1 MNRSGLLSKAGL
13 RRLLS
18 SDEVWTLGR
27 KRNQVEFVPA
37 EQDILQVAESNNPP
51 ASPSHRYSRQNQ
63 APLHLISPERVGKTE
78 GGSTSCLCESVKAL
92 KSGSE
97 VNEQDTQ
104 KKAQGFYEDTCTPK
118 RERPQHPAVVPMK
131 PVLKIQ
137 HFTVN
142 REPHPDKKGDFQ
154 LEKSHLKPS
163 KQEDIK
169 MTSMVHGC
177 ATPDTTALNVQNNQ
191 RLHSVLVFN
200 NNHNICD
207 QDAGGQW
214 KSSLSYSK
222 TNKTNAD
229 HELPEQKTHVCT
241 NETVTDNPLIESL
254 ILKAASA
261 EIRKAED
268 SPSCDVSLS
277 EIDEKSEA
285 ISFHSE
291 ALAWSEEERDC
302 LDEEKTEAV
311 QASSCS
317 LFFLEKSTMV
327 PEDSQLYVNN
337 KREGRCTLPHYER
350 QMTVESTLSEILS
363 PVDEVLSYG
372 SAELL
377 SSAKGGATSDLD
389 SYGCPPPP
397 PAFEIITWTSEEEL
411 PAPPDSVE
419 DLSINSD
426 NIPPLPVDLSLK
438 RRESLSLGSN
448 SLREKE
454 VNDDSNGVLYED
466 AEGNDCSEY
475 TSSLPEDVRN
485 EISDPLSYFK
495 IGDRVIVCNSRPGV
509 LKYKGLT
516 AFANGFWAGVSL
528 DNPNGNHN
536 GTFRGVKY
544 FSCDKSHGVLVRAED
559 IAHIHREHSSDV
571 ETGVDEDPFSDEEPP
586 SAKRDKQQIATSW
599 ADRQRGHT
607 YSQCP
612 SRNETILTITTCTQ
626 QKEPQED
633 MSEGTRNLS
642 HPSEMP
648 LPRPEFELHHN
659 GQNRHHVDAKVTPKL
674 DKDTQDTRKSKI
686 IKSLCDSQST
696 DTDIRKNEDG
706 YFMPCVLE
714 QWHQAQPNTP
724 SKIKV
729 SPHEDSIVY
738 RLVDAA
744 VEILCSQANEDALDL
759 CETPSYL
766 LNDSHKHYRKVIFQ
780 LTSDVLHKILGDLL
794 RKKPAQNIDLQESAI
809 STLQS
814 SKISVTFLKAAVRKE
829 IQKILNLE
837 RSEQQMTEMLQK
849 LCKYWYAKRD
859 RVDFILIQE
868 LHNEERTWLD
878 YRADQNTVKMHL
890 TEEIFSL
897 LLDDTILALNHM
909 HISA

>member
-1 MNRSGLLSKAGL
+1 MPVMNRSGLLSKAGL

-18 SDEVWTLGR
+18 SDEVWTLGK

-37 EQDILQVAESNNPP
+37 EQDILQAAESNNPP
-51 ASPSHRYSRQNQ
+51 ACPSHRYSRQNQ
-63 APLHLISPERVGKTE
+63 APLHLVSPERIAKTE
-78 GGSTSCLCESVKAL
+78 GGSNSCLRESVKAL

-118 RERPQHPAVVPMK
+118 RERPQHPAVVPKK

-137 HFTVN
+137 HFTLN
-142 REPHPDKKGDFQ
+142 REPHLDKKDDFQ

-163 KQEDIK
+163 EQEDIK
-169 MTSMVHGC
+169 MTSMVHGS
-177 ATPDTTALNVQNNQ
+177 ATPDTTDLNVQNNQ

-207 QDAGGQW
+207 QNAGGQW

-229 HELPEQKTHVCT
+229 HELPEQKTQACT
-241 NETVTDNPLIESL
+241 NETVTDNPLIENL
-254 ILKAASA
+254 ILEAASA

-302 LDEEKTEAV
+302 LDEEKTEAA
-311 QASSCS
+311 QASSCYL
-317 LFFLEKSTMV
+317 LFSEKYTMV
-327 PEDSQLYVNN
+327 PEDSQLYVSN
-337 KREGRCTLPHYER
+337 KQEGRCTLPHYER
-350 QMTVESTLSEILS
+350 QMTVESTLSEIIS

-419 DLSINSD
+419 DLSINSE

-438 RRESLSLGSN
+438 IRESLSLGSN

-454 VNDDSNGVLYED
+454 VNDNSNGALCED
-466 AEGNDCSEY
+466 AEENHCSEY
-475 TSSLPEDVRN
+475 TSSHPEDVRN
-485 EISDPLSYFK
+485 EISDSFSYFQ

-516 AFANGFWAGVSL
+516 AFEKGFWAGVAL

-571 ETGVDEDPFSDEEPP
+571 ETGVDEDPISDEESPG
-586 SAKRDKQQIATSW
+586 AKRDKQQIARSW
-599 ADRQRGHT
+599 TDRQRGHT
-607 YSQCP
+607 QSVHSQCP
-612 SRNETILTITTCTQ
+612 PRYETILTITTCTK

-633 MSEGTRNLS
+633 TSDGARNLS

-648 LPRPEFELHHN
+648 SPRPDFEIRHN
-659 GQNRHHVDAKVTPKL
+659 AQNRHHVDAKLTEKL
-674 DKDTQDTRKSKI
+674 DKDAQDTRKRLKS
-686 IKSLCDSQST
+686 IKSLHDSQST
-696 DTDIRKNEDG
+696 DTDIRKSEDG
-706 YFMPCVLE
+706 YFMPCALE
-714 QWHQAQPNTP
+714 QWHQPQPNTP

-729 SPHEDSIVY
+729 LPHEDSIVN

-744 VEILCSQANEDALDL
+744 VEILCSHSNEDALDL

-766 LNDSHKHYRKVIFQ
+766 LNDSRKHYRKVIFQ

-794 RKKPAQNIDLQESAI
+794 RTKPAQNIDDQSAI

-849 LCKYWYAKRD
+849 LCKY
-859 RVDFILIQE
+859 
-868 LHNEERTWLD
+868 
-878 YRADQNTVKMHL
+878 
-890 TEEIFSL
+890 
-897 LLDDTILALNHM
+897 
-909 HISA
+909 

>member
-1 MNRSGLLSKAGL
+1 
-13 RRLLS
+13 
-18 SDEVWTLGR
+18 
-27 KRNQVEFVPA
+27 NQVEFVPA

-63 APLHLISPERVGKTE
+63 APLHLISPERISKTE
-78 GGSTSCLCESVKAL
+78 GGSTSCLRESVKAL

-97 VNEQDTQ
+97 VNEQDTR
-104 KKAQGFYEDTCTPK
+104 KKAQGFYEDTCTAK

-137 HFTVN
+137 HFTLN
-142 REPHPDKKGDFQ
+142 REPHPDKKDNFQ
-154 LEKSHLKPS
+154 LEKSHLRPS
-163 KQEDIK
+163 EQEDIK
-169 MTSMVHGC
+169 MTSMVPGS

-207 QDAGGQW
+207 EDARGQW
-214 KSSLSYSK
+214 KSSISYSK

-229 HELPEQKTHVCT
+229 HELPEQNTQACT
-241 NETVTDNPLIESL
+241 NETVTDNPLIENL
-254 ILKAASA
+254 ILEAASA

-302 LDEEKTEAV
+302 LDEDKTEAAK
-311 QASSCS
+311 ASSCS
-317 LFFLEKSTMV
+317 LFFSEKYTIV

-337 KREGRCTLPHYER
+337 KQEGRCTLPHYKR

-419 DLSINSD
+419 DLSINSE

-454 VNDDSNGVLYED
+454 VNDDSNGALCED
-466 AEGNDCSEY
+466 AEENDCSDY

-485 EISDPLSYFK
+485 EISDPLSYFQ

-516 AFANGFWAGVSL
+516 AFANGFWAGVAL

-571 ETGVDEDPFSDEEPP
+571 ETGVDEDPFLDEEPP

-599 ADRQRGHT
+599 ADRQKGHT
-607 YSQCP
+607 YNHCP
-612 SRNETILTITTCTQ
+612 PRDETILTITTCTQ

-633 MSEGTRNLS
+633 TSDGMIHLS

-648 LPRPEFELHHN
+648 SPRVKGRQL
-659 GQNRHHVDAKVTPKL
+659 
-674 DKDTQDTRKSKI
+674 
-686 IKSLCDSQST
+686 IKSLRDSQST
-696 DTDIRKNEDG
+696 DADIRKGEDG

-744 VEILCSQANEDALDL
+744 VEILCSHANEDALDL

-766 LNDSHKHYRKVIFQ
+766 LNDSRKHYRKVGLYMYNKQ
-780 LTSDVLHKILGDLL
+780 LYK
-794 RKKPAQNIDLQESAI
+794 
-809 STLQS
+809 
-814 SKISVTFLKAAVRKE
+814 
-829 IQKILNLE
+829 
-837 RSEQQMTEMLQK
+837 
-849 LCKYWYAKRD
+849 C
-859 RVDFILIQE
+859 
-868 LHNEERTWLD
+868 
-878 YRADQNTVKMHL
+878 
-890 TEEIFSL
+890 
-897 LLDDTILALNHM
+897 
-909 HISA
+909 